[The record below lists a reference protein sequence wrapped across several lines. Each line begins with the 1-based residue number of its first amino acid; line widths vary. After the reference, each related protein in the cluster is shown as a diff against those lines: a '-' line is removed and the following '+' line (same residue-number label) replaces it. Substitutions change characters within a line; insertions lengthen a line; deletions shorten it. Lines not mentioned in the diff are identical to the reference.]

1 MVDDE
6 EFCIAA
12 MKALLFKIGVD
23 IQFQVDYCIN
33 GLEAINMIE
42 EIQKNG
48 MSYRII
54 FTDFN
59 MPIMNGID
67 ATKKIK

>member
-1 MVDDE
+1 VDDE

-42 EIQKNG
+42 EIQ
-48 MSYRII
+48 
-54 FTDFN
+54 
-59 MPIMNGID
+59 
-67 ATKKIK
+67 